1 LGHKRDV
8 RFDDHEA
15 LIPFAFGL
23 AQLRASDGEL
33 RLEAFAP
40 TPGSWLGSKRWLA
53 ATWSVSGA
61 ATGSSSD
68 GLGRTAEGP

>member
-40 TPGSWLGSKRWLA
+40 TPGELARVEEVVGSHLERF
-53 ATWSVSGA
+53 GRR
-61 ATGSSSD
+61 D
-68 GLGRTAEGP
+68 GLVVGWTGADR